1 MAKREMPRTQFN
13 EDAKDIIAEEVTEDT
28 IGTVSGKV
36 FNCVKLNIREE
47 ANINSKSIGVLAE
60 GTEVQVV
67 EDESTDAFYKVIAP
81 TGMEGYCMKNFVA
94 VSV

>member
-1 MAKREMPRTQFN
+1 MPRTQFDV
-13 EDAKDIIAEEVTEDT
+13 DAKDVITEEVVEKP
-28 IGTVSGKV
+28 IEPVVGKV
-36 FNCVKLNIREE
+36 FNCGRLNIREK
-47 ANINSKSIGVLAE
+47 ANINSKSIGVLTE

-67 EDESTDAFYKVIAP
+67 EDESTDTFYKVIAP

>member
-1 MAKREMPRTQFN
+1 MAKREMPRTQFD
-13 EDAKDIIAEEVTEDT
+13 EDAKDIIAEEVTEDA
-28 IGTVSGKV
+28 IETVSGKV
-36 FNCVKLNIREE
+36 FKCVKLNIREE
-47 ANINSKSIGVLAE
+47 ANINSKSIGVLDE

-67 EDESTDAFYKVIAP
+67 EDESTDTFYKVVTL

>member
-13 EDAKDIIAEEVTEDT
+13 EDAKDIIAEEVTKDAIE
-28 IGTVSGKV
+28 TVSGKV
-36 FNCVKLNIREE
+36 FNCVKLNIRKE
-47 ANINSKSIGVLAE
+47 ANINSKSIGVLTE

-67 EDESTDAFYKVIAP
+67 EDESTGAFYKIIAP